1 MTDSA
6 DRWAEVEKAVELAKD
21 STRFLVTPEYPC
33 LLELRAR
40 IQELE
45 DDSWKQAESTR
56 FCVDALVKRIEAL
69 EANVKSTP
77 NLSQIWS
84 PLSPAEA
91 GFDGA
96 SGIGLNRADM
106 PDGGVFRLRRG
117 PTDPRHDRTNYR
129 NQLVW
134 FMPPDAPPEL
144 LWCNP
149 KGQWFTCSFTPT

>member
-6 DRWAEVEKAVELAKD
+6 ERWAEVEKAVELAKD

-33 LLELRAR
+33 LLELRDR
-40 IQELE
+40 
-45 DDSWKQAESTR
+45 
-56 FCVDALVKRIEAL
+56 VEAL
-69 EANVKSTP
+69 EANCKSTS
-77 NLSQIWS
+77 NLTQIGS
-84 PLSPAEA
+84 SLSPAEA

-96 SGIGLNRADM
+96 SGISLNRADL

-134 FMPPDAPPEL
+134 FTPPGAPPEL

-149 KGQWFTCSFTPT
+149 RGQWFTCSFNAT

>member
-6 DRWAEVEKAVELAKD
+6 DRWAEIEKAVELAKD
-21 STRFLVTPEYPC
+21 SSRFLVTPEYPC

-40 IQELE
+40 
-45 DDSWKQAESTR
+45 
-56 FCVDALVKRIEAL
+56 VEAL
-69 EANVKSTP
+69 EVNVKSTP
-77 NLSQIWS
+77 NLSQIGS
-84 PLSPAEA
+84 PLAPAEA